1 VPNYHKRKRE
11 KVALKTL
18 WKPLKVCK
26 IDGLLFNLNCC
37 EVFEMEVSR
46 PLDLLNASKDKR
58 VMIELKNGRQ
68 FVGKLVA
75 FDIHINC
82 VLEEA
87 DEMDGGEIKR
97 KIGKVFLRGDMIIL
111 ISPA

>member
-1 VPNYHKRKRE
+1 M
-11 KVALKTL
+11 
-18 WKPLKVCK
+18 
-26 IDGLLFNLNCC
+26 D
-37 EVFEMEVSR
+37 VSR

-58 VMIELKNGRQ
+58 VMIELKNSRQ
-68 FVGKLVA
+68 FVGRLVS

-82 VLEEA
+82 VLEDAE
-87 DEMDGGEIKR
+87 EMSEGEVKR